1 LTILVADDNPRDF
14 EFLEQLIKTWEEPC
28 QVERAPNGMVAL
40 EMALKQELPLVIS
53 DIQMPE
59 MNGIELARNLWQR
72 KPQARIIFWSQFK
85 DEMYVRT
92 LSRIVPPETVY
103 GYILKSNTRERII
116 SAIRTVLLDEQCW
129 IDPEVR
135 KVQGRAG
142 HSQTALSDI
151 EFEALLD
158 ISLGLTDNLIAQRR
172 YLSRRGVQSRLNSL
186 YNKLGIDQE
195 QFHCLVISKEGDFIR
210 DDPFKHPQEKIND
223 FEIQAIQKPITFC
236 DCIWK
241 DIQNINLDYSF
252 NSEVPAV
259 FQYSGGTTGTPKA
272 AIGLHKNIVANTL
285 QFLTWCDLQATE
297 EIFVAAIPLYHVY
310 GMVLA
315 MVLGI
320 RVAAKILLFPDARD
334 QDYLLQC
341 ITRSEERR
349 VGKECRSR
357 WSPYH

>member
-1 LTILVADDNPRDF
+1 MSDLIHILIVEDNPRDA
-14 EFLEQLIKTWEEPC
+14 EFLEQLIKTWEVPC
-28 QVERAPNGMVAL
+28 QIDRAHNGLVAL
-40 EMALKQELPLVIS
+40 KMALEREQPLLIS

-72 KPQARIIFWSQFK
+72 KPRARIVFWSQFK

-103 GYILKSNTRERII
+103 GYLLKSNTQERIA
-116 SAIRTVLLDEQCW
+116 SAIRTVLLEEQCW

-195 QFHCLVISKEGDFIR
+195 QFHSDKFGDAFNFRNRAVALALRRGLINAFELENEEEDFQVWLKR
-210 DDPFKHPQEKIND
+210 FKAGQ
-223 FEIQAIQKPITFC
+223 
-236 DCIWK
+236 
-241 DIQNINLDYSF
+241 
-252 NSEVPAV
+252 
-259 FQYSGGTTGTPKA
+259 
-272 AIGLHKNIVANTL
+272 GL
-285 QFLTWCDLQATE
+285 
-297 EIFVAAIPLYHVY
+297 
-310 GMVLA
+310 
-315 MVLGI
+315 
-320 RVAAKILLFPDARD
+320 
-334 QDYLLQC
+334 
-341 ITRSEERR
+341 
-349 VGKECRSR
+349 
-357 WSPYH
+357 